1 MIYYTKRYSEVI
13 SILKNIFGRTILG
26 PKISESLSSVLPV
39 TGIVLLLMAT
49 IVPVTAEMLL
59 SFLLG
64 AVMLIV
70 GMGLFTLGAETA
82 MTPMGQYVGSK
93 ITKSRSLFV
102 IIFVALFVGTMITV
116 SEPDLQV
123 LANQISSIPSA
134 VLIWSVAIGVGLLL
148 VVAMLRIVFKVKLKY
163 LLLALYAIVFLVTIF
178 VPENFLA
185 VAFDSGGVTTGPM
198 TVPFIMALGVGVA
211 SIRADDEGSDSFG
224 LVALCSVGPILAVM
238 LLGLFYNV
246 DASAQTEYTIDIS
259 NSSRDIIAA
268 FVRQLPH
275 YAKEVAVAVGPIVI
289 FFLIFRLLS
298 GGKGSNGLGKILVG
312 VAYTYVG
319 LILFLTGVNV
329 GFMPVGNYLGRAMAS
344 SELKWVLVPLG
355 MVMGYFIVAAEPA
368 VHVLTKQVEEETSGT
383 VPGKALSLTLS
394 IGVAVSIGISMVRV
408 LTGISLLWIIVPG
421 YLIALALTF
430 IVPDV
435 FTSIAFDSGGVASGP
450 MTATFLL
457 PFAVGAC
464 SAVGGNVVT
473 DAFGLVALV
482 ALTPLIAIQ
491 ILGLVYMRKYNKRA
505 GEELAEQTEATSVTD
520 IPTVTDD
527 DIIDL

>member
-1 MIYYTKRYSEVI
+1 MLE
-13 SILKNIFGRTILG
+13 LKKIFSNTILG

-39 TGIVLLLMAT
+39 TGIVLLLLST
-49 IVPVTAEMLL
+49 VVPVTAEMLL
-59 SFLLG
+59 AFLIG
-64 AVMLIV
+64 AIMLIV

-93 ITKSRSLFV
+93 ITKSKNLLV

-148 VVAMLRIVFKVKLKY
+148 VVAMLRIIFKIKLKY
-163 LLLALYAIVFLVTIF
+163 LLILLYLVVFAVTAF

-211 SIRADDEGSDSFG
+211 SIRSDDGGSDSFG

-238 LLGLFYNV
+238 LLGIFYNV
-246 DASAQTEYTIDIS
+246 DASAQTEYSVAIS
-259 NSSRDIIAA
+259 NSSRDILML
-268 FVRQLPH
+268 FLKQFPH
-275 YAKEVAVAVGPIVI
+275 YAYEVALAIGPIVI
-289 FFLIFRLLS
+289 FFLIFRLIS
-298 GGKGSNGLGKILVG
+298 GGRGSKGLGKILVG
-312 VAYTYVG
+312 VGYTYVG

-329 GFMPVGNYLGRAMAS
+329 GFMPVGNYLGKALAS
-344 SELKWVLVPLG
+344 SEIKWVIIPLG
-355 MVMGYFIVAAEPA
+355 MIMGYFIVAAEPA
-368 VHVLTKQVEEETSGT
+368 VHVLTKQVEDETSGT
-383 VPGKALSLTLS
+383 VPRKALSLSLS
-394 IGVAVSIGISMVRV
+394 IGVAVSVGISMLRV
-408 LTGISLLWIIVPG
+408 LTGISLLWIVIPG
-421 YLIALALTF
+421 YAIALILTF
-430 IVPDV
+430 FVPDV

-491 ILGLVYMRKYNKRA
+491 ILGLVYKSKYNAKTDTS
-505 GEELAEQTEATSVTD
+505 AEDLEILNTPETIS
-520 IPTVTDD
+520 DD

>member
-1 MIYYTKRYSEVI
+1 M
-13 SILKNIFGRTILG
+13 KNILHNTILG
-26 PKISESLSSVLPV
+26 AKISEALSSVLPV
-39 TGIVLLLMAT
+39 TGIVLLLLAT

-59 SFLLG
+59 AFLIG
-64 AVMLIV
+64 AILLIV

-82 MTPMGQYVGSK
+82 MTPMGQYVGAK
-93 ITKSRSLFV
+93 ITKSRNLPI

-123 LANQISSIPSA
+123 LANQISSIPST
-134 VLIWSVAIGVGLLL
+134 VLIWSVALGVGILL
-148 VVAMLRIVFKVKLKY
+148 VVAMLRIIFKIKLKY
-163 LLLALYAIVFLVTIF
+163 LLIGLYAIVFLIVAF
-178 VPENFLA
+178 VPDNFIA

-211 SIRADDEGSDSFG
+211 SIRSDDGGSDSFG
-224 LVALCSVGPILAVM
+224 LVALCSIGPIVAVM
-238 LLGLFYNV
+238 LLGIFYSG
-246 DASAQTEYTIDIS
+246 DATAQTDYALNIA

-268 FVRQLPH
+268 FLKQIPH

-289 FFLIFRLLS
+289 FFLIFRLVS
-298 GGKGSNGLGKILVG
+298 GGRGEHGLGKILVG

-329 GFMPVGNYLGRAMAS
+329 GFMPVGNYLGYALAS
-344 SELKWVLVPLG
+344 SDWKWIIIPLG
-355 MVMGYFIVAAEPA
+355 MIMGYFIVSAEPA
-368 VHVLTKQVEEETSGT
+368 VHVLTKQVEDETSGT
-383 VPGKALSLTLS
+383 VPRKALSLSLS
-394 IGVAVSIGISMVRV
+394 IGVAASVGISMIRV
-408 LTGISLLWIIVPG
+408 LTGVSLLWIVIPG
-421 YLIALALTF
+421 YIIALALSF
-430 IVPDV
+430 AVPDI

-464 SAVGGNVVT
+464 SAVGGDVVK

-491 ILGLVYMRKYNKRA
+491 VLGLVYKSKYNKRKTETPA
-505 GEELAEQTEATSVTD
+505 EEE
-520 IPTVTDD
+520 TVPETIGIINNPDD

>member
-1 MIYYTKRYSEVI
+1 MK
-13 SILKNIFGRTILG
+13 KIFGNTILG
-26 PKISESLSSVLPV
+26 AKISEALSSVLPV
-39 TGIVLLLMAT
+39 TGIVLLLLAT

-59 SFLLG
+59 TFILG
-64 AVMLIV
+64 AVLLII

-93 ITKSRSLFV
+93 ITKTKSLPI

-123 LANQISSIPSA
+123 LAEQISSIPSA
-134 VLIWSVAIGVGLLL
+134 VLIWSVALGVGLLL
-148 VVAMLRIVFKVKLKY
+148 VVAMLRIIFKIKLKY
-163 LLLALYAIVFLVTIF
+163 LLVALYAIVFIVTCF
-178 VPENFLA
+178 VPKDFLA

-211 SIRADDEGSDSFG
+211 SIRSDDGGSDSFG
-224 LVALCSVGPILAVM
+224 LVALCSIGPILAVM
-238 LLGLFYNV
+238 LLGIFYDV
-246 DASAQTEYTIDIS
+246 DATAQTEYALNVA
-259 NSSRDIIAA
+259 NSSRDILVM
-268 FVRQLPH
+268 FLKQLPH

-289 FFLIFRLLS
+289 FFLIFRLAS
-298 GGKGSNGLGKILVG
+298 GGRGSKGLGKILVG

-329 GFMPVGNYLGRAMAS
+329 GFMPVGNFLGKELAS
-344 SELKWVLVPLG
+344 SEFKWAIVPLG
-355 MVMGYFIVAAEPA
+355 MIMGYFIVSAEPA
-368 VHVLTKQVEEETSGT
+368 VHVLTKQVEDETSGT

-394 IGVAVSIGISMVRV
+394 IGVAASVGISMIRV
-408 LTGISLLWIIVPG
+408 LTGISLLWIVIPG
-421 YLIALALTF
+421 YAIALILTF
-430 IVPDV
+430 FVPDI

-491 ILGLVYMRKYNKRA
+491 ILGLIYKSKYNKRKN
-505 GEELAEQTEATSVTD
+505 EEAASNTYEPDVIGVINS
-520 IPTVTDD
+520 DD